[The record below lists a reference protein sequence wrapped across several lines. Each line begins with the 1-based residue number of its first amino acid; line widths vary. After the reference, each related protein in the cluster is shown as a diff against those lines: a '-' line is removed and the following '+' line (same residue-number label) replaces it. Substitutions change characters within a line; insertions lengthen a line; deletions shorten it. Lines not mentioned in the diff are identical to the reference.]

1 MSRMGSYLAA
11 HESLLDFGAR
21 FYDPATAIFLQQDPR
36 AEKYY
41 HLSPDAYCAN
51 NPVTFVDPDGR
62 ISAPVVGA
70 LIGAAIGASV
80 SATSAI
86 IAGRSGSEVFA
97 AAVGGAVDGG
107 VSTIAILS
115 GKPALGKAITG
126 TLGGSLGNAVEQSL
140 NIVFGNQE
148 QFDKSSVVV
157 DGVVGG
163 VMAGGSEVAQKHL
176 KSLVDGQIYSESTSK
191 GLEKNIKQDAKGTE
205 KKLKPSAVDNLVE
218 VEQKAMSE
226 AASTTIDV
234 SFKTFGYSYNFYK
247 GVYGEEK

>member
-1 MSRMGSYLAA
+1 M
-11 HESLLDFGAR
+11 
-21 FYDPATAIFLQQDPR
+21 
-36 AEKYY
+36 
-41 HLSPDAYCAN
+41 
-51 NPVTFVDPDGR
+51 
-62 ISAPVVGA
+62 
-70 LIGAAIGASV
+70 

-86 IAGRSGSEVFA
+86 IAGRSGSEVF

-191 GLEKNIKQDAKGTE
+191 GLEKNIKQDA
-205 KKLKPSAVDNLVE
+205 
-218 VEQKAMSE
+218 
-226 AASTTIDV
+226 
-234 SFKTFGYSYNFYK
+234 
-247 GVYGEEK
+247 